1 MVYVH
6 VGYGSV
12 GVRCVHCITSTR
24 YLCLDTPSVQVD
36 QPPGEAPRHPL
47 LFFPS
52 NQSFL
57 LITSVTKSDCF
68 PPHPQKY
75 RCHLCCR
82 LLLSLV
88 ISPCFRI
95 IHSHFFSTFF
105 PLPISTNPNLPK
117 LNGYLLTLVSILI
130 FPGGDAMYS
139 FFSMLNTHSPCPN
152 AFRMVI
158 RHLNPGCTRIPAH

>member
-1 MVYVH
+1 MWMCNDRLSTRATELWDRREFCMYCWYQASR
-6 VGYGSV
+6 GYGSV
-12 GVRCVHCITSTR
+12 GVRCVHCITSSR

-68 PPHPQKY
+68 PPHPRKY

-82 LLLSLV
+82 FALV
-88 ISPCFRI
+88 LGHLTLFSDHPFPLFLP
-95 IHSHFFSTFF
+95 FFS
-105 PLPISTNPNLPK
+105 LPISTAPTC
-117 LNGYLLTLVSILI
+117 LN
-130 FPGGDAMYS
+130 
-139 FFSMLNTHSPCPN
+139 
-152 AFRMVI
+152 
-158 RHLNPGCTRIPAH
+158 